1 MGLVNEII
9 NKNGEK
15 VVIETMNCLQVK
27 EAFKRIKGW
36 EITSSFSVGGFLYL
50 GFSKNMPGKMI
61 VISDSKAKILD
72 CNDGSL
78 VECNAEYDEREYVA
92 ICDMIEDEYITLVG
106 PYGGSI
112 SHETTSGERVEIEY
126 LGEKVTPYKTLKYE
140 QILFVDTM
148 GNREIIYR
156 SNPPYLYGFSDDG
169 NYFVLADD
177 GGIDVLRRI

>member
-1 MGLVNEII
+1 MVVEII
-9 NKNGEK
+9 NKYGKKEE
-15 VVIETMNCLQVK
+15 IETMNNLQTT

-36 EITSSFSVGGFLYL
+36 EIVNEFSVGGFLYL

-78 VECNAEYDEREYVA
+78 VVCNVEYDEEEYVA
-92 ICDMIEDEYITLVG
+92 ICDMIVDEYIPIVG

-112 SHETTSGERVEIEY
+112 PHETTLGEKVEIEY
-126 LGEKVTPYKTLKYE
+126 IGERVTSYKTLKYE
-140 QILFVDTM
+140 QIVFTDSV
-148 GNREIIYR
+148 GNREIIFR
-156 SNPPYLYGFSDDG
+156 NNPAYLCGFSEDG

-177 GGIDVLRRI
+177 GGVSVLRRI